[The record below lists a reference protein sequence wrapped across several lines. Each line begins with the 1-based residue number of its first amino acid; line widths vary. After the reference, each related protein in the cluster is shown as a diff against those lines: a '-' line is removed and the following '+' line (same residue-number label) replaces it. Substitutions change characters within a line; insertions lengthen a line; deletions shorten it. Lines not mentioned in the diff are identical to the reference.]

1 MRDECAW
8 IRRAWQGA
16 RPDVGRAAAF
26 VGCWL
31 TGALLATAV
40 FAAGTSA
47 PTGSTQNPPIR
58 MLVVRTEAEAR
69 DAIAAHSAGL
79 AFGQVVREKSIGP
92 ERARGGYL
100 GRVDAASL
108 SPAAR
113 AAVTATRP
121 GRLTPVFPTEGGFG
135 VIQVLT
141 DREAEEEE
149 ARLGRE
155 PEALAI
161 LKQGTDLGT
170 QGDLEG
176 AVKLLR
182 RAVELNPA
190 LVDAHFNLAVALARL
205 GRMDEAI
212 AGMQE
217 VLRLQP
223 KDFDAHARL
232 GTWLSGQGRHGEA
245 VAHLERAA
253 ALEVNSRDVWLK
265 LAQGYEA
272 AGRPQAAVGAY
283 RRVLG
288 LAGRDDAELLEALLR
303 TATAAPDGPAAVDA
317 ARRLRALRPGHEGF
331 LTVADALML
340 NGEVANAAAREYRMA
355 AGLAPKSARAHA
367 GLAAALAAL
376 HQTESAAEQLLQ
388 SIQLDPTNPVHYQ
401 KLSALYERAG
411 RLDMAIVALRDGATA
426 AMTAPRGIQAEI
438 ADRLA
443 ALYERADM
451 RQDAARERAR
461 AQSLR
466 SP

>member
-1 MRDECAW
+1 MRGDGDRIPPEW
-8 IRRAWQGA
+8 HGA
-16 RPDVGRAAAF
+16 RPDVGRGTAAL
-26 VGCWL
+26 GCCL
-31 TGALLATAV
+31 TVVLMATGV
-40 FAAGTSA
+40 FAAATTA
-47 PTGSTQNPPIR
+47 PTGPVKNPAIR
-58 MLVVRTEAEAR
+58 MLVVRSEAEAR

-79 AFGQVVREKSIGP
+79 AFGQVVRERSVGP
-92 ERARGGYL
+92 ARERGGYL
-100 GRVDAASL
+100 GRVDPASL

-113 AAVTATRP
+113 AAVTAARP

-135 VIQVLT
+135 IIQVLT
-141 DREAEEEE
+141 DREAREEEE
-149 ARLGRE
+149 RLSRE

-176 AVKLLR
+176 AVTLLR

-190 LVDAHFNLAVALARL
+190 LADAHFNLAVALARL

-212 AGMQE
+212 LAMQE

-245 VAHLERAA
+245 IAHLERAV
-253 ALEVNSRDVWLK
+253 ALEVNSRDAWLK

-288 LAGRDDAELLEALLR
+288 LAGRDDAALLEALLR
-303 TATAAPDGPAAVDA
+303 VAMAAPDGPAAVDA

-340 NGEVANAAAREYRMA
+340 NGEAEAAVREYRMA
-355 AGLAPKSARAHA
+355 VGLAPKSARARA

-388 SIQLDPTNPVHYQ
+388 SIQLDPTNPMHYQ
-401 KLSALYERAG
+401 KLSALYERMG

-426 AMTAPRGIQAEI
+426 ATASPLGIQAEI

-443 ALYERADM
+443 ALYDRADM
-451 RQDAARERAR
+451 RLDAARERAR